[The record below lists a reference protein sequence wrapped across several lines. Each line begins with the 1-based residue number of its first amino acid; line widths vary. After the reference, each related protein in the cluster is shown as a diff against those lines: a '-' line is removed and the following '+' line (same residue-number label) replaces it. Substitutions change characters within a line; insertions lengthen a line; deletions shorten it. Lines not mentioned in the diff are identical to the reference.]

1 MTGRAVKPLSWIVA
15 GTVVVL
21 LTRSIAY
28 AIAPS
33 SAARVLEHRAGGPAL
48 PVLTLVALALG
59 GSLAVAICWL
69 AAFGVRE
76 RALLEARTLAG
87 SAPRFRP
94 ARTLASAI
102 ALAAITSLAGG
113 LFEAYL
119 HWRAGLGW
127 HGVQCVFGPVHRDLL
142 PIATALSFVAA
153 ALLAAA
159 EHVAAWMR
167 RTFALLRALPPA
179 LLRAAGGSGVLVDAP
194 RARISL
200 LRRQAARAACVLLT
214 FTSNQK
220 ETHRCSCCTQGR
232 ALSSCPS

>member
-1 MTGRAVKPLSWIVA
+1 MRAHAAKALSRAVAAAL
-15 GTVVVL
+15 VVL
-21 LTRSIAY
+21 LARSIAY

-33 SAARVLEHRAGGPAL
+33 PAARVLEHRAGGPTL

-59 GSLAVAICWL
+59 GSIAIAICWL

-76 RALLEARTLAG
+76 RELLERRVLAVPT
-87 SAPRFRP
+87 PRFRP
-94 ARTLASAI
+94 VRTF
-102 ALAAITSLAGG
+102 ALALALSVVTSIAGG
-113 LFEAYL
+113 LLEAYL

-167 RTFALLRALPPA
+167 RTFSLLRALPSR
-179 LLRAAGGSGVLVDAP
+179 LFRADRPSWVLVDVR
-194 RARISL
+194 RASCRFG
-200 LRRQAARAACVLLT
+200 AGTARAPP
-214 FTSNQK
+214 
-220 ETHRCSCCTQGR
+220 
-232 ALSSCPS
+232 ALS

>member
-1 MTGRAVKPLSWIVA
+1 MTGRALKPLSWIVA
-15 GTVVVL
+15 ATLVVL

-48 PVLTLVALALG
+48 PVLALVALALG
-59 GSLAVAICWL
+59 GSLAIAICWL

-76 RALLEARTLAG
+76 RALLERRTLSE

-94 ARTLASAI
+94 ARTFAFAI
-102 ALAAITSLAGG
+102 ALAVITSVAGG

-127 HGVQCVFGPVHRDLL
+127 HGVQCVFGPAHRDFL

-159 EHVAAWMR
+159 DHVAAWMQ
-167 RTFALLRALPPA
+167 RTFALLHTLPPQLVRAVVRLELVVGAPQVSWRVNSARPRAPPA
-179 LLRAAGGSGVLVDAP
+179 LS
-194 RARISL
+194 
-200 LRRQAARAACVLLT
+200 
-214 FTSNQK
+214 
-220 ETHRCSCCTQGR
+220 
-232 ALSSCPS
+232 

>member
-1 MTGRAVKPLSWIVA
+1 MTGRAVKPLSWVVA
-15 GTVVVL
+15 ATLAVL

-33 SAARVLEHRAGGPAL
+33 SGARLLEHRAGGPAL

-76 RALLEARTLAG
+76 RALLEQRTLAE
-87 SAPRFRP
+87 SAPRLRP
-94 ARTLASAI
+94 ARTFASAI
-102 ALAAITSLAGG
+102 ALAVTTSVAGG

-142 PIATALSFVAA
+142 PIATAFSFVAA
-153 ALLAAA
+153 ALLAAV

-167 RTFALLRALPPA
+167 RTFALLRALPPP
-179 LLRAAGGSGVLVDAP
+179 LLRAAIGSGLLVDAP
-194 RARISL
+194 RVGLYGCTGRP
-200 LRRQAARAACVLLT
+200 RAPPA
-214 FTSNQK
+214 FS
-220 ETHRCSCCTQGR
+220 
-232 ALSSCPS
+232 

>member
-1 MTGRAVKPLSWIVA
+1 
-15 GTVVVL
+15 
-21 LTRSIAY
+21 
-28 AIAPS
+28 
-33 SAARVLEHRAGGPAL
+33 
-48 PVLTLVALALG
+48 VALALG

-76 RALLEARTLAG
+76 RALLEARTLTG

-94 ARTLASAI
+94 ARTVASAI
-102 ALAAITSLAGG
+102 ALAVITSVVGG

-159 EHVAAWMR
+159 KHVAAWMR
-167 RTFALLRALPPA
+167 RTFALLRGLPA
-179 LLRAAGGSGVLVDAP
+179 LLRSPNGSGVLVDAP
-194 RARISL
+194 RVAFRSCAG
-200 LRRQAARAACVLLT
+200 RPRAPPA
-214 FTSNQK
+214 FS
-220 ETHRCSCCTQGR
+220 
-232 ALSSCPS
+232 

>member
-1 MTGRAVKPLSWIVA
+1 MTRRAVKPLSWIVA
-15 GTVVVL
+15 ATLVVL

-76 RALLEARTLAG
+76 RALLEQRELAEPAPQLRTARTFAV
-87 SAPRFRP
+87 AV
-94 ARTLASAI
+94 
-102 ALAAITSLAGG
+102 ALAVVTSVAGG

-127 HGVQCVFGPVHRDLL
+127 HGVECVFGPVHRNLV

-159 EHVAAWMR
+159 RHVGAWMR
-167 RTFALLRALPPA
+167 RTFALLRALP
-179 LLRAAGGSGVLVDAP
+179 LRF
-194 RARISL
+194 
-200 LRRQAARAACVLLT
+200 ARAADRRELVVCAPRI
-214 FTSNQK
+214 SACIGSA
-220 ETHRCSCCTQGR
+220 RPR
-232 ALSSCPS
+232 APPALS

>member
-1 MTGRAVKPLSWIVA
+1 MTGRAVKALSWILA
-15 GTVVVL
+15 ATLVVL

-33 SAARVLEHRAGGPAL
+33 PAARVLQHRAGGPAL

-59 GSLAVAICWL
+59 SLLAIAICWL
-69 AAFGVRE
+69 VACGVRE
-76 RALLEARTLAG
+76 RALLERRALALPP
-87 SAPRFRP
+87 PRFRP
-94 ARTLASAI
+94 VRTFVLAVGLSVV
-102 ALAAITSLAGG
+102 TSIAGG

-153 ALLAAA
+153 ALGAAA

-167 RTFALLRALPPA
+167 RTFALLRTLPPRI
-179 LLRAAGGSGVLVDAP
+179 LRAAIGSALLAAAP
-194 RARISL
+194 RVSFHCGTGRP
-200 LRRQAARAACVLLT
+200 RAPPA
-214 FTSNQK
+214 FS
-220 ETHRCSCCTQGR
+220 
-232 ALSSCPS
+232 

>member
-1 MTGRAVKPLSWIVA
+1 MTARAAKPLPWIIA
-15 GTVVVL
+15 ATLVVL

-33 SAARVLEHRAGGPAL
+33 PAARVLEHRAGGPAL
-48 PVLTLVALALG
+48 PVLALVALALG

-76 RALLEARTLAG
+76 RALLERRTLAE

-94 ARTLASAI
+94 ARTFAFAV
-102 ALAAITSLAGG
+102 ALAVITSVAGG

-153 ALLAAA
+153 ALLAAV
-159 EHVAAWMR
+159 EHLIAWMR
-167 RTFALLRALPPA
+167 RTFARLRALPPR
-179 LLRAAGGSGVLVDAP
+179 LPRAAVGVELVVGAPYVSWRIDSARP
-194 RARISL
+194 RAPP
-200 LRRQAARAACVLLT
+200 
-214 FTSNQK
+214 
-220 ETHRCSCCTQGR
+220 
-232 ALSSCPS
+232 ALS